1 MCDYV
6 SPLMYLKYELN
17 LYICIMKYTNIKKI
31 LKKQVQNNVKTFWIY
46 NEDNKEFI
54 NIYKMY
60 SDKFKIYT
68 PQQLIN
74 KLEEYERE
82 EA

>member
-1 MCDYV
+1 
-6 SPLMYLKYELN
+6 
-17 LYICIMKYTNIKKI
+17 MKYTNIKKI